1 MILAV
6 DVHYYNKHAVVAGVG
21 FECWNDQDP
30 KYHYVSAIDQT
41 EDYMPGE
48 FYRRELPCILK
59 VPYYLVESHKVWGAT
74 AIILKLLN
82 EHELS
87 PTYILIDGYVYL
99 DGYSRPGLGK
109 YLYEALSG
117 KVKVIGVAKNPFKGI
132 TGEYELYRGSSKK
145 PLYVTCIGE
154 ELPDAKA
161 QIAAMYGAHR
171 IPVLLKAVDQL
182 CRDNS

>member
-48 FYRRELPCILK
+48 FYRRELPC
-59 VPYYLVESHKVWGAT
+59 
-74 AIILKLLN
+74 ILKLLN

-171 IPVLLKAVDQL
+171 VPVLLKAVDQL